1 MDEKMN
7 LMKKFLI
14 YLEFMRYKNAA
25 MAGLSS
31 VIAVFI
37 AAAILNYQI
46 VGDLYYNLLHLF
58 YIYIMV
64 FLATGAGNMLN
75 DYYDIDI
82 DRVNKPTRPLPSG
95 RIGLKEAVYLT
106 FVCFSVALLIAFL
119 INPIAGMIGFIN
131 VFILI
136 WYAKTLKRTILLGNL
151 SIAYLTGSTFLF
163 GASFLGTDGVIVMVP
178 LFLLAFL
185 ATAAREI
192 VKDIEDIKGDAEDG
206 AVTFPIQYGEKPA
219 IYLASAFGFLAVLL
233 SPLPYIMG
241 ILTVHYLY
249 ALVFVVLCFFAAIYS
264 LSKRDYARSSKLFKI
279 SMFLALAAFIVG
291 LF

>member
-1 MDEKMN
+1 MN
-7 LMKKFLI
+7 LIQKILT

-25 MAGLSS
+25 MAGVSS

-37 AAAILNYQI
+37 VSSILDYPME
-46 VGDLYYNLLHLF
+46 GDLLYNISHLF
-58 YIYIMV
+58 YIFLMV

-82 DRVNKPTRPLPSG
+82 DRVNKPHRPLPSG

-106 FVCFSVALLIAFL
+106 IICFSIALLIAFL
-119 INPIAGMIGFIN
+119 INPVSGIIGFIN

-136 WYAKTLKRTILLGNL
+136 WYAKTLKRTVLLGNL

-163 GASFLGTDGVIVMVP
+163 GASFFGTDGVIVMIP

-192 VKDIEDIKGDAEDG
+192 VKDIEDIKGDSEDG
-206 AVTFPIQYGEKPA
+206 AVTFPIKYGEKPA
-219 IYLASAFGFLAVLL
+219 IGLAALFGFLAVLL
-233 SPLPYIMG
+233 SPLPYLMN

-249 ALVFVVLCFFAAIYS
+249 ALVFGALCFFIAIYA
-264 LSKRDYARSSKLFKI
+264 LVANKDYAKSSKYFKLA
-279 SMFLALAAFIVG
+279 MFLALAAFIVG

>member
-1 MDEKMN
+1 MVQKI
-7 LMKKFLI
+7 KT
-14 YLEFMRYKNAA
+14 YLEFMRYKNCA

-37 AAAILNYQI
+37 ASSILDYPM
-46 VGDLYYNLLHLF
+46 VGDVLYNAVHLF
-58 YIYIMV
+58 YIFIMV

-75 DYYDIDI
+75 DYYDVDI
-82 DRVNKPTRPLPSG
+82 DRVNKPNRPLPSG

-106 FVCFSVALLIAFL
+106 IICFSVALLIAFL
-119 INPIAGMIGFIN
+119 INPVSGIIGFIN

-136 WYAKTLKRTILLGNL
+136 WYAKTLKRTVLLGNL

-163 GASFLGTDGVIVMVP
+163 GASFLGTDGVIVMIP
-178 LFLLAFL
+178 LSILAFL

-192 VKDIEDIKGDAEDG
+192 VKDIEDIKGDSEDG
-206 AVTFPIQYGEKPA
+206 AVTFPIKYGEKPA
-219 IYLASAFGFLAVLL
+219 IWLAAAFGFLAVLF
-233 SPLPYIMG
+233 SPFPYVSG

-249 ALVFVVLCFFAAIYS
+249 ALVFVILCFFAAIYY
-264 LSKRDYARSSKLFKI
+264 LFKKEYAKSSKFFKI
-279 SMFLALAAFIVG
+279 SMFLALAAFVIG

>member
-1 MDEKMN
+1 MN
-7 LMKKFLI
+7 PVRKFLI

-25 MAGLSS
+25 MAGISS
-31 VIAVFI
+31 IIAVFI
-37 AAAILNYQI
+37 AAALLDYQI
-46 VGDLYYNLLHLF
+46 TGNLYDYYIYFF
-58 YIYIMV
+58 YIFIMV

-82 DRVNKPTRPLPSG
+82 DRVNKPDRPLPSA

-106 FVCFSVALLIAFL
+106 IACFSIAVLVAFL
-119 INPIAGMIGFIN
+119 ISPLAGMIGFIN

-136 WYAKTLKRTILLGNL
+136 WYAKKLKRTILIGNL

-163 GASFLGTDGVIVMVP
+163 GASFLGISGIIVMMP

-192 VKDIEDIKGDAEDG
+192 VKDIEDVEGDSIDG
-206 AVTFPIQYGEKPA
+206 AVTFPIKYGEKPA
-219 IYLASAFGFLAVLL
+219 IYLASVFGFLAVLL
-233 SPLPYIMG
+233 SPLPYVLD

-249 ALVFVVLCFFAAIYS
+249 ALVFVILCFFAAIYS
-264 LSKRDYARSSKLFKI
+264 LSKKDYAKSSKFFKI

>member
-1 MDEKMN
+1 MN
-7 LMKKFLI
+7 LIQKIFT
-14 YLEFMRYKNAA
+14 YLEFMRYKNGA

-37 AAAILNYQI
+37 VSSILNYPLE
-46 VGDLYYNLLHLF
+46 GDLFYNFRHLF
-58 YIYIMV
+58 YIFLMV

-75 DYYDIDI
+75 DYYDVDI
-82 DRVNKPTRPLPSG
+82 DRINKPNRPLPSG
-95 RIGLKEAVYLT
+95 RISLRGAVFLT
-106 FVCFSVALLIAFL
+106 IFCFSVALLIAFL
-119 INPIAGMIGFIN
+119 INPVSGILGFIN

-136 WYAKTLKRTILLGNL
+136 WYAKILKRTVLLGNL
-151 SIAYLTGSTFLF
+151 SIAFLTGSTFLF
-163 GASFLGTDGVIVMVP
+163 GASFFGTDGVLVMIP

-219 IYLASAFGFLAVLL
+219 AYLASAFGFLAVLL
-233 SPLPYIMG
+233 SPLPYLMG
-241 ILTVHYLY
+241 ILSAKYFLVLFVAVFCFFLAIY
-249 ALVFVVLCFFAAIYS
+249 ALL
-264 LSKRDYARSSKLFKI
+264 KQKDYARSSKYFKI
-279 SMFLALAAFIVG
+279 AMFGALAAFIVG